1 MKHMKGLLVFLCFL
15 TVGCV
20 LGYLY
25 YRGYQ
30 DLQGK
35 LLPNTWVNGMNV
47 SGMTAEEARA
57 QYEAESRGWKLTVH
71 EMDGAEE
78 TIPYKDFGFR
88 LTMGTSFVKL
98 IADQNYYKWPLAN
111 LKKTIIRTKQGFTFD
126 KGKLKKCVHSLNA
139 VSGEGIEDPVDAHIE
154 KTDKG
159 YVFKKEVDGNR
170 LNEDKVQKLAQE
182 AVSDRPSEINLVKS
196 KCYKK
201 ARVRSDNKTLL
212 SRFKKLDAVQN
223 TVLTIYLENGAVET
237 LDKSTFLNW
246 MNWNDEGNKVLINA
260 GAVMKYT
267 NSLGD
272 RYDTLRTVRNFTNHD
287 GEVIQVGG
295 NPVDSYGFLM
305 DRDATAERIRTA
317 LENAE
322 TKNMECVWFDYGL
335 TRDTENGDIGYT
347 YIEVSL
353 DEQHMWYYQDG
364 ELKIDT
370 PVVTGLDTEERRTP
384 TGVYAV
390 LDKLRDHTMSGS
402 YGTAFCRY
410 TLAYNIDGIC
420 IHDASW
426 RGSFGGDIWRY
437 NGSHGCVNTPSD
449 VMAQLYEMV
458 DLNTP
463 IVIY

>member
-1 MKHMKGLLVFLCFL
+1 MQSTCLFWVID
-15 TVGCV
+15 V
-20 LGYLY
+20 LSIL
-25 YRGYQ
+25 
-30 DLQGK
+30 DIL
-35 LLPNTWVNGMNV
+35 
-47 SGMTAEEARA
+47 
-57 QYEAESRGWKLTVH
+57 GW
-71 EMDGAEE
+71 
-78 TIPYKDFGFR
+78 
-88 LTMGTSFVKL
+88 
-98 IADQNYYKWPLAN
+98 
-111 LKKTIIRTKQGFTFD
+111 
-126 KGKLKKCVHSLNA
+126 
-139 VSGEGIEDPVDAHIE
+139 
-154 KTDKG
+154 
-159 YVFKKEVDGNR
+159 
-170 LNEDKVQKLAQE
+170 
-182 AVSDRPSEINLVKS
+182 
-196 KCYKK
+196 
-201 ARVRSDNKTLL
+201 
-212 SRFKKLDAVQN
+212 
-223 TVLTIYLENGAVET
+223 ENGAVET